1 VYDAKNEAHEFMG
14 AGRDEAVEKASEFF
28 GIPQGDLVIY
38 SMPAGEVYGCGG
50 RSVVVAVPRDRKPPD
65 PSGSRGGG
73 RREGRSQ
80 GRSEGRSDGRRGG
93 RRDGREDRGRGRGE
107 RSRSAAPLQEEPQG
121 PSVGTARGELGE
133 LGSFLLGLI
142 ERLDH
147 GPFEISENEE
157 EGLVVIQVNGP
168 AAAILAGGDG
178 RPVDAIQLLAN
189 QVAVSASDDPPRV
202 VIDVE
207 GDAEARAERMGSLAQ
222 RAATR
227 ARDSGRAVA
236 LDAMNPK
243 DRRAIH
249 LALRDD
255 QGIATMSMGE
265 GRYRQVVVVPEG
277 APEFDDALRESEAA
291 ATRSDA

>member
-1 VYDAKNEAHEFMG
+1 VYDAKNEPHEFMG

-28 GIPQGDLVIY
+28 GIPQGDLVIC

-65 PSGSRGGG
+65 PSGPRGGG
-73 RREGRSQ
+73 RREGRS
-80 GRSEGRSDGRRGG
+80 DGRRGGRDG
-93 RRDGREDRGRGRGE
+93 RRDGREDRGRGRRE
-107 RSRSAAPLQEEPQG
+107 PTRSAAPLQEEPQG

-147 GPFEISENEE
+147 GPFEISESIE
-157 EGLVVIQVNGP
+157 EGLVVIQINGP

-189 QVAVSASDDPPRV
+189 QVAVRASDDPPRV

-222 RAATR
+222 RAAQR
-227 ARDSGRAVA
+227 ARESGRAVA